1 MLDMVSPLCYVYY
14 MKNVSDFYHSDRGKG
29 WIFSM
34 RPETNCIH
42 AGYEPGNGD
51 ARALPIYQ
59 STTFKF
65 DSTEHVG
72 ALFDLT
78 EGGAFYTRLG
88 NPTVDAVEKKIAALE
103 GGVGALCTSS
113 GQSATMLSVLNLA
126 QAGDHIV
133 CTAAIYGGTFNLLGV
148 TLKRL
153 GIDVTFVD
161 GDAPLEDLQQAIR
174 PNTKAVFGETIANP
188 ALSVL
193 DIEKMAQLA
202 HSNGLPLVV
211 DNTFAT
217 PILCRP
223 FDFGAD
229 IVVHSTTKY
238 MDGHAV
244 QVGGVIV
251 DSGKFDWTASD
262 KFPGLT
268 EPDESYHGLRYTEAF
283 GAAAYITKARVQLM
297 RDMGTCQTPLGAFL
311 LDLGLQTL
319 PLRIRQH
326 SSNALTVARYL
337 EVQSD
342 VAFINYPGLA
352 SDKYHALAEK
362 YLPEGSSGVISFS
375 ITGGRERAAK
385 FIDSL
390 KLISLEVHVADIHT
404 CILHPATSTHRQLN
418 DEQLLAG
425 GITPGLVRLSVG
437 LENVEDILDDLK
449 QAFAAIQ

>member
-1 MLDMVSPLCYVYY
+1 
-14 MKNVSDFYHSDRGKG
+14 MK
-29 WIFSM
+29 
-34 RPETNCIH
+34 PETLCLH
-42 AGYEPGNGD
+42 AGYEPGNGG

-78 EGGAFYTRLG
+78 AGDAFYTRLG
-88 NPTVDAVEKKIAALE
+88 NPTTDAVEKKIAALE

-113 GQSATMLSVLNLA
+113 GQAASMLSVLNIA

-133 CTAAIYGGTFNLLGV
+133 TASAIYGGTVNLFGV
-148 TLKRL
+148 TMKKL

-161 GDAPLEDLQQAIR
+161 DDAPLEELQKAIQ

-188 ALSVL
+188 ALHVL
-193 DIEKMAQLA
+193 DIEKFAELA
-202 HSNGLPLVV
+202 HSNGLPLIV

-229 IVVHSTTKY
+229 IIVHSTTKY
-238 MDGHAV
+238 MDGHAI
-244 QVGGVIV
+244 QMGGVIV
-251 DSGKFDWTASD
+251 DSGKFDWGASG

-297 RDMGTCQTPLGAFL
+297 RDMGTCQTPMGAFL

-326 SSNALTVARYL
+326 SSNAQTVAEYL
-337 EVQSD
+337 EQQAD
-342 VAFINYPGLA
+342 IEFINYPGLA
-352 SDKYHALAEK
+352 SDKFHALAEK
-362 YLPEGSSGVISFS
+362 YLSEGTAGVISFS
-375 ITGGRERAAK
+375 IKGGRERAAK

-390 KLISLEVHVADIHT
+390 KLVSLEVHVADIHS
-404 CILHPATSTHRQLN
+404 CILHPATSTHRQLS
-418 DEQLLAG
+418 DQQLVDC

-437 LENVEDILDDLK
+437 LENVDDILEDLK
-449 QAFAAIQ
+449 QAFAAINE

>member
-1 MLDMVSPLCYVYY
+1 
-14 MKNVSDFYHSDRGKG
+14 MK
-29 WIFSM
+29 
-34 RPETNCIH
+34 PETLCLH
-42 AGYEPGNGD
+42 AGYEPSNGG

-78 EGGAFYTRLG
+78 AGDAFYTRLG
-88 NPTVDAVEKKIAALE
+88 NPTTDAVEKKIAALE

-113 GQSATMLSVLNLA
+113 GQAASMLSVLNIA

-133 CTAAIYGGTFNLLGV
+133 TASAIYGGTVNLFGV
-148 TLKRL
+148 TMKKL

-161 GDAPLEDLQQAIR
+161 DDAPLEELQKAIQ

-188 ALSVL
+188 ALHVL
-193 DIEKMAQLA
+193 DIEKFAELA
-202 HSNGLPLVV
+202 HSNGLPLIV

-229 IVVHSTTKY
+229 IIVHSTTKY
-238 MDGHAV
+238 MDGHAI
-244 QVGGVIV
+244 QMGGVIV
-251 DSGKFDWTASD
+251 DSGKFDWGASG

-297 RDMGTCQTPLGAFL
+297 RDMGTCQTPMGAFL

-326 SSNALTVARYL
+326 SSNAQTVAEYL
-337 EVQSD
+337 EQQED
-342 VAFINYPGLA
+342 IEFINYPGLA

-362 YLPEGSSGVISFS
+362 YLPEGTAGVISFS
-375 ITGGRERAAK
+375 IKGGRARAAK

-390 KLISLEVHVADIHT
+390 KLVSLEVHVADIHS
-404 CILHPATSTHRQLN
+404 CILHPATSTHRQLS
-418 DEQLLAG
+418 DQQLVDC

-437 LENVEDILDDLK
+437 LENVDDILEDLK
-449 QAFAAIQ
+449 QAFAAINE

>member
-1 MLDMVSPLCYVYY
+1 
-14 MKNVSDFYHSDRGKG
+14 
-29 WIFSM
+29 M
-34 RPETNCIH
+34 RPETACIH
-42 AGYEPGNGD
+42 AGYEPGNGG
-51 ARALPIYQ
+51 ARALPVYQ
-59 STTFKF
+59 STTFTF

-78 EGGAFYTRLG
+78 AGDAFYTRLG

-113 GQSATMLSVLNLA
+113 GQAASMLSILNIA
-126 QAGDHIV
+126 QAGDHIL
-133 CTAAIYGGTFNLLGV
+133 CSSAIYGGTFNLFGV
-148 TLKRL
+148 TLKKL
-153 GIDVTFVD
+153 GIEVTFID
-161 GDAPLEDLQQAIR
+161 EDASLKELQALVQ

-188 ALSVL
+188 ALTVL

-202 HSNGLPLVV
+202 HSNGIPLIV

-229 IVVHSTTKY
+229 IIVHSTTKY

-244 QVGGVIV
+244 QMGGVIV
-251 DSGKFDWTASD
+251 DSGKFDWGASG

-268 EPDESYHGLRYTEAF
+268 EPDASYHGLRYTEAF
-283 GAAAYITKARVQLM
+283 GEAAYITKARVQLM
-297 RDMGTCQTPLGAFL
+297 RDMGTCQTPMGAFL

-326 SSNALTVARYL
+326 SKNALTVAEYL
-337 EVQSD
+337 EQQPD
-342 VAFINYPGLA
+342 VEFINYPGLA

-362 YLPEGSSGVISFS
+362 YLPEGTAGVISFS
-375 ITGGRERAAK
+375 IKGGRDRAAK

-390 KLISLEVHVADIHT
+390 KLVSLEVHVADIHS
-404 CILHPATSTHRQLN
+404 CILHPATATHRQLT
-418 DEQLLAG
+418 DEQLVAC

-437 LENVEDILDDLK
+437 LENVEDILDDIK
-449 QAFAAIQ
+449 QAFAAIAE

>member
-1 MLDMVSPLCYVYY
+1 
-14 MKNVSDFYHSDRGKG
+14 
-29 WIFSM
+29 M
-34 RPETNCIH
+34 RPETLCIH
-42 AGYEPGNGD
+42 AGYEPGNGG

-59 STTFKF
+59 STTFTF

-78 EGGAFYTRLG
+78 AGDAFYTRLG

-113 GQSATMLSVLNLA
+113 GQAASMLSILNIA
-126 QAGDHIV
+126 QAGDHV
-133 CTAAIYGGTFNLLGV
+133 VSTAAIYGGTVNLFAV
-148 TLKRL
+148 TMKKI

-161 GDAPLEDLQQAIR
+161 GDSPLEELQKAIQ

-188 ALSVL
+188 ALNVL
-193 DIEKMAQLA
+193 DIEKLAQLA
-202 HSNGLPLVV
+202 HNNGLPLIV

-244 QVGGVIV
+244 QMGGIIV
-251 DSGKFDWTASD
+251 DSGKFDWGASG

-297 RDMGTCQTPLGAFL
+297 RDMGTCQTPMGAFL

-326 SSNALTVARYL
+326 SSNALAVAQYL
-337 EVQSD
+337 EGKKD
-342 VAFINYPGLA
+342 IEFINYPGLP
-352 SDKYHALAEK
+352 SDKYYALTQK
-362 YLPEGSSGVISFS
+362 YLPEGTAGVISFS
-375 ITGGRERAAK
+375 IVGGRERAAK

-390 KLISLEVHVADIHT
+390 KLVSLEVHVADIHS
-404 CILHPATSTHRQLN
+404 CILHPATATHRQLS
-418 DEQLLAG
+418 DQQLIDC
-425 GITPGLVRLSVG
+425 GITPGLVRLSIG
-437 LENVEDILDDLK
+437 LENVDDIIEDLE
-449 QAFAAIQ
+449 QAFAAIDA

>member
-1 MLDMVSPLCYVYY
+1 
-14 MKNVSDFYHSDRGKG
+14 
-29 WIFSM
+29 M
-34 RPETNCIH
+34 RPETMCIQ
-42 AGYEPGNGD
+42 AGYEPKNGSP
-51 ARALPIYQ
+51 RALPIYQ
-59 STTFKF
+59 STTFTF

-78 EGGAFYTRLG
+78 ADDAFYTRLG
-88 NPTVDAVEKKIAALE
+88 NPTTDCVEKKIAALE

-113 GQSATMLSVLNLA
+113 GQAASMLAVMNIA

-133 CTAAIYGGTFNLLGV
+133 ASSAIYGGTFNLLGV
-148 TLKRL
+148 TLKKF
-153 GIDVTFVD
+153 GVDITFVD
-161 GDAPLEDLQQAIR
+161 GDAPLEELQKEIR

-188 ALSVL
+188 ALHVL
-193 DIEKMAQLA
+193 DIEKFAALA
-202 HSNGLPLVV
+202 HNNGIPLIV

-229 IVVHSTTKY
+229 IIVHSTTKY

-244 QVGGVIV
+244 QMGGVIV
-251 DSGKFDWTASD
+251 DSGKFDWGASG

-268 EPDESYHGLRYTEAF
+268 EPDESYHGLRYTESF

-297 RDMGTCQTPLGAFL
+297 RDMGTCQTPMGAFL

-326 SSNALTVARYL
+326 SKNALEVAQFL
-337 EVQSD
+337 EQQPD
-342 VAFINYPGLA
+342 VEFINYPNLP
-352 SDKYHALAEK
+352 SDKYHALAQK
-362 YLPEGSSGVISFS
+362 YLPEGTAGVISFS
-375 ITGGRERAAK
+375 IKGGRARAAK

-390 KLISLEVHVADIHT
+390 KMISLEVHVADIHS
-404 CILHPATSTHRQLN
+404 CILHPATATHRQLS
-418 DEQLLAG
+418 DEQLVAC

-437 LENVEDILDDLK
+437 LEHVDDILDDLK
-449 QAFAAIQ
+449 QAFAAIAQ